1 MSDKVFE
8 WLGTL
13 IAGILALI
21 VLAAIGT
28 TPSAVAVVVVLGVT
42 FLIAKD

>member
-21 VLAAIGT
+21 FLAAIGT
-28 TPSAVAVVVVLGVT
+28 TPSAIAVVVVLGVT